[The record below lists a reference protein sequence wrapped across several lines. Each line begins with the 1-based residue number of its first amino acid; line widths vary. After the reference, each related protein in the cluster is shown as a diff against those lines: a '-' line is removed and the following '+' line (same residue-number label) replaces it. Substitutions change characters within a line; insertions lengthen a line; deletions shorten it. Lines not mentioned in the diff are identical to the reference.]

1 MLVNH
6 IMGNCTSLNI
16 SFFNTNDS
24 TPPVKNVSEIELY
37 LQKYEEKFNS
47 LDNEERIND
56 FNNNYILENTPYGN
70 VILMYDSENN
80 IFLYYCDKT
89 IPNTILETVSKKFII
104 QFNCKHIYHKKEE
117 EEQEKKNE
125 SINNK
130 EDSELDDV
138 YGKFKKKKEKKMIT
152 VIESNINRYKH
163 LGKLVDF
170 HFLQKPI
177 KEVPKEKKISYSDFI
192 KQSN

>member
-1 MLVNH
+1 
-6 IMGNCTSLNI
+6 MGNCTSLNI

-37 LQKYEEKFNS
+37 LQKYEDKFNS

-104 QFNCKHIYHKKEE
+104 QFNCKYIYHKKEE
-117 EEQEKKNE
+117 EEETNE

-177 KEVPKEKKISYSDFI
+177 KEVPKENKISYSDFI